1 MSTEDVE
8 KHDAEQHFNKDPPTM
23 AAPAERSSLR
33 SVLIVATC
41 TMAMIVNSSNSTSV
55 SISLPTIGDD
65 LGIPEAKLNWIVSA
79 YPLSS
84 GCLLVMFGRIADL
97 YGRKRTFCAGSLW
110 LAAFTLGCSFSNDEI
125 TLDVLRGLQGV
136 GAAAT
141 IPASIGILAHAFP
154 PSRTRSIA
162 FATFAAGAPLGGAF
176 GLAIGGVL
184 TQLTKQSWR
193 SPFYLTA
200 GVCAV
205 SFVIGLLVIDT
216 DLPSTEEDQRIDWIG
231 VFLVTTG
238 LVLIVFVLSEG
249 EVAPQQWKTPY
260 IIALLIVGVIFVA
273 AFLYWQHYLEKQL
286 DDPSVPKSKWNPP
299 PLMRLSLWTRAKG
312 RVAVMMTVAFLQWCC
327 FLGWCYWSQLYYQ
340 NYEGFTPLLTVI
352 RLLPMTVS
360 GIVCNMIVAA
370 LVGHLPLVYFIA
382 CGTALSGV
390 AALLFA
396 LINPNATYWAF
407 GFPGAVLAV
416 VGADFVFAGGT
427 LFIAKVSLPHEQ
439 SLAGAV
445 FQTMTQLGTSVG
457 VTVSTVV
464 FDRVLRQ
471 RSADMGVILDVS
483 AAGAPREAQLDSYKA
498 AEWTNFAFG
507 MLATLLAL
515 IFFRGVGIVGQSGKE
530 TDDQERTVINPE
542 EKIASRE

>member
-1 MSTEDVE
+1 MSIE
-8 KHDAEQHFNKDPPTM
+8 KGDKNEAEQNFKVPPIM
-23 AAPAERSSLR
+23 AVPTQRSSLR

-41 TMAMIVNSSNSTSV
+41 TIAMIVNQSNSTAV

-84 GCLLVMFGRIADL
+84 GCLLVLFGRIADL
-97 YGRKRTFCAGSLW
+97 YGRKRMFCVGSLW
-110 LAAFTLGCSFSNDEI
+110 LAAFSLGCSFSKDAI
-125 TLDVLRGLQGV
+125 TLDILRAFQGI

-154 PSRTRSIA
+154 PSRARSIA

-184 TQLTKQSWR
+184 TQLTKRSWR
-193 SPFYLTA
+193 SPFYLSA
-200 GVCAV
+200 GVCAA
-205 SFVIGLLVIDT
+205 SFVMGLVVIDA
-216 DLPSTEEDQRIDWIG
+216 DLPSTETDQRIDWIG
-231 VFLVTTG
+231 GFLVTVG
-238 LVLIVFVLSEG
+238 LVLIVFVLSQG

-273 AFLYWQHYLEKQL
+273 AFLYWQYHLEKQL
-286 DDPSVPKSKWNPP
+286 DDPSVPKTKWNPP

-312 RVAVMMTVAFLQWCC
+312 RVAVMMTVAFLQWCG
-327 FLGWCYWSQLYYQ
+327 FLAWCYWAQLYYQ
-340 NYEGFTPLLTVI
+340 NYKGYTPLLTVI
-352 RLLPMTVS
+352 RLLPMCVS
-360 GIVCNMIVAA
+360 GITCNVIVAA
-370 LVGHLPLVYFIA
+370 LVGRLPLVWFMAI
-382 CGTALSGV
+382 GTGLTSV
-390 AALLFA
+390 APLLFG

-407 GFPGAVLAV
+407 GFPAAIVAV

-439 SLAGAV
+439 SLAGGV

-471 RSADMGVILDVS
+471 RSADMGVILD
-483 AAGAPREAQLDSYKA
+483 ANADGAPKAAQLDSYKA
-498 AEWTNFAFG
+498 AEWTNFSFG
-507 MLATLLAL
+507 VLATILAL
-515 IFFRGVGIVGQSGKE
+515 IFFRGVGVVGQHRKQI
-530 TDDQERTVINPE
+530 DDQERTVTDPISE
-542 EKIASRE
+542 SKT